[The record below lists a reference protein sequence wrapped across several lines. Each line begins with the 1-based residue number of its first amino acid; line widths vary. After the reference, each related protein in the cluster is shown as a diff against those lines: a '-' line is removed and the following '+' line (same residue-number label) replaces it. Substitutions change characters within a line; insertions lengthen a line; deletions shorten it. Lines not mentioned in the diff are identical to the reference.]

1 MNNLLRFLI
10 GCCVALLL
18 LVVVAALF
26 VILSPAIIAGI
37 ILGWGVVLVLFV
49 LFVIASVIALIW
61 YLSREES
68 PKPKSTSYS
77 IKQGKDKS
85 NN

>member
-1 MNNLLRFLI
+1 MNNVLRFLI

-18 LVVVAALF
+18 LIVVTALL
-26 VILSPAIIAGI
+26 VVLSPAILAGI
-37 ILGWGVVLVLFV
+37 VIGWGIVLVLFV
-49 LFVIASVIALIW
+49 LFVIAAIIALIW
-61 YLSREES
+61 YLSREEP

-77 IKQGKDKS
+77 ISQGKDKS